1 MTDERLDELINKA
14 RDTYRVAPEPPLDAM
29 WADIEPEL
37 PAQVPDIS
45 PRHRRGSPWSVVG
58 YAAAAALVLGIGLG
72 RWSATR
78 PSPAEVATAAAP
90 ETGGLVRPIAYVGEP
105 LQRTTTN
112 YLGEA
117 EALLRSLQRGTN
129 GANGTYASQAAVLLM
144 QTRLLLDSPAASD
157 SRLRDL
163 LEDLELALLQ
173 IAALKGVDDSK
184 RRAEELNFIR
194 NALDERE
201 MVPRLRTAVVTLA
214 SYED

>member
-1 MTDERLDELINKA
+1 MNEEHLDKLINKV
-14 RDTYRVAPEPPLDAM
+14 RDTYRIAPEPQLEAM
-29 WADIEPEL
+29 WAEIEPEL
-37 PAQVPDIS
+37 PAAIPDIS
-45 PRHRRGSPWSVVG
+45 PRRRRGSQWSVVG
-58 YAAAAALVLGIGLG
+58 YAAAAALVLGIGVG
-72 RWSATR
+72 RWTATR
-78 PSPAEVATAAAP
+78 PTADQVVAAATP
-90 ETGGLVRPIAYVGEP
+90 ESGELVRPIANVGEP

-173 IAALKGVDDSK
+173 IAALKGVDNSE
-184 RRAEELNFIR
+184 RRAEELKFIR

>member
-1 MTDERLDELINKA
+1 
-14 RDTYRVAPEPPLDAM
+14 M
-29 WADIEPEL
+29 WANIAPDL
-37 PAQVPDIS
+37 PAAVPDIA
-45 PRHRRGSPWSVVG
+45 PRRGRGTQWSLVG

-72 RWSATR
+72 RWTATR
-78 PSPAEVATAAAP
+78 AAPSDVAATAAPGVA
-90 ETGGLVRPIAYVGEP
+90 EIVRPIAYVGEP

-129 GANGTYASQAAVLLM
+129 GGGANGTYASQAAVLLM

-184 RRAEELNFIR
+184 RRAEELDFIR
-194 NALDERE
+194 NALDARE